1 MKEAAENTAHA
12 GEMSEKVHAAA
23 TRVSQVME
31 EFQERLQKI
40 VRESQAGDRRQY
52 SRHAFEGDEMIDVQ
66 AEIHS
71 QEGPISCRAINISLG
86 GVAIGQE
93 LDCPAGTS
101 VQVKL
106 GGVDEW
112 LEAAVVDIGKGTTS
126 LRFCCAEPSDQLRT
140 FVEAISN
147 KVAA

>member
-1 MKEAAENTAHA
+1 
-12 GEMSEKVHAAA
+12 
-23 TRVSQVME
+23 
-31 EFQERLQKI
+31 
-40 VRESQAGDRRQY
+40 
-52 SRHAFEGDEMIDVQ
+52 MIDVQ